1 MITIFIEV
9 LRKDQGDPDDCA
21 VLREGTF
28 RQPFPLAR
36 IAPGTPVQWRVK
48 RGRRGD
54 TFRVIFLNGSPFG
67 DSPEITEKSKPM
79 IVKVVGTFKYQVYQT
94 DGKTQKTYAV
104 DHCPI
109 FDSDD

>member
-1 MITIFIEV
+1 VITIFIEV
-9 LRKDQGDPDDCA
+9 LRRDQGDPDDCA

-28 RQPFPLAR
+28 KQPFPLAR

-54 TFRVIFLNGSPFG
+54 TFKVIFLNGSPFQ
-67 DSPEITEKSKPM
+67 DAPEIDETTKPLT
-79 IVKVVGTFKYQVYQT
+79 VAVVGNFKYQVYLT
-94 DGKTQKTYAV
+94 DGKTKKTYAV

-109 FDSDD
+109 LDSDS